1 MANALLS
8 LTLLWAIDRFATG
21 TRVTLHTH
29 VLPTSKNVCISIIM
43 QGLLIDGT
51 YNCFTSILKGIAFH
65 FSEINEPYDFLKPV
79 SENHQNAQIH

>member
-1 MANALLS
+1 MANALLAFS
-8 LTLLWAIDRFATG
+8 GSPPNNRSFRHGHSCDTA
-21 TRVTLHTH
+21 H

-79 SENHQNAQIH
+79 IENHQNVQIH